1 MLIVLE
7 TGRRDLQ
14 RIFMEQAANP
24 DGALQRFMAAVG
36 TELQHVADMHH
47 LTADAPRRHNLEFFA
62 YETIGVV
69 MPPSDRALAA
79 MDFS

>member
-36 TELQHVADMHH
+36 TELQHVADMQHVIS
-47 LTADAPRRHNLEFFA
+47 DATGQLGFFA
-62 YETIGVV
+62 YQTIGVA
-69 MPPSDRALAA
+69 MLDPRAIMA
-79 MDFS
+79 DFS

>member
-1 MLIVLE
+1 MLIILE
-7 TGRRDLQ
+7 TGRRDLN

-47 LTADAPRRHNLEFFA
+47 VTADEVRRPLEFFA
-62 YETIGVV
+62 YETIGVAI
-69 MPPSDRALAA
+69 MDPRALAV
-79 MDFS
+79 DFS